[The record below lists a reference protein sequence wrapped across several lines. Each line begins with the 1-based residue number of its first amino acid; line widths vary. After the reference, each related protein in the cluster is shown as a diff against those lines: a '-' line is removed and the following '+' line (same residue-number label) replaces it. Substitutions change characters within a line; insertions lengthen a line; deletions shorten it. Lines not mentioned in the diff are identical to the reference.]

1 MSEVED
7 IVSVVVAQ
15 HDSVDEAELLLLKE
29 PNNFEHLTLNVVDNK
44 FVKYLK
50 EKFYDSI
57 MFEPEVEDAFNYMVG
72 EPVFDTFVSNEDDII
87 LTIRLII
94 DMRASDATY
103 WKLKHM

>member
-1 MSEVED
+1 MSEVDD

-15 HDSVDEAELLLLKE
+15 QDSVDEEELLLLE
-29 PNNFEHLTLNVVDNK
+29 HPNNVVDNK

-50 EKFYDSI
+50 EKFYHSI
-57 MFEPEVEDAFNYMVG
+57 MLEPEVEDAFNYMVG
-72 EPVFDTFVSNEDDII
+72 EPVFDTSVSNEDDII

-103 WKLKHM
+103 WKLKHT

>member
-15 HDSVDEAELLLLKE
+15 HDSVDESELLLLKD
-29 PNNFEHLTLNVVDNK
+29 PNNVVDNK

-72 EPVFDTFVSNEDDII
+72 EPVFDTYVSNEDDII

-103 WKLKHM
+103 WKLKHT